1 MVILNAATQ
10 HTYPK
15 ILWGIGFEGTA
26 AARIIVWTLIF
37 GALRTLL
44 IGGLMYL
51 TPWGPSIGL
60 VVGLALGFTGVGTPI
75 GGPVIGFLIGIV
87 LEHHKLK
94 PQP

>member
-1 MVILNAATQ
+1 MVILNAAS
-10 HTYPK
+10 HSTYPK
-15 ILWGIGFEGTA
+15 GLWGVELGDTV

-51 TPWGPSIGL
+51 TPWGPTVGL
-60 VVGLALGFTGVGTPI
+60 VAGVALGFAGLGTP
-75 GGPVIGFLIGIV
+75 GGGLVIGFLIGVV